1 MTCVSSLC
9 CCVCLYLDTAPITC
23 HFSHLC
29 FTRAYGKC
37 NKYFI
42 YKKNEVELCKV
53 YLSKRIDFLNLR
65 NEGETIYHS
74 VVDNIETRHLSE
86 FHLQLDACEFIDEL
100 RYHSTVDAVIKN
112 NVRGGSGPHN
122 NPVNG

>member
-1 MTCVSSLC
+1 MFVFTWTQRLSHF
-9 CCVCLYLDTAPITC
+9 I
-23 HFSHLC
+23 FSHLC

-42 YKKNEVELCKV
+42 YKKNEVELCKL

-74 VVDNIETRHLSE
+74 VDD
-86 FHLQLDACEFIDEL
+86 LQLDACEFIDEL